1 MNRTTVLR
9 LALLGALVL
18 LLVVP
23 AAGYAG
29 QSKKAAP
36 QSSQASCQLQVF
48 SWWTGG
54 GEAAGL
60 TKLIGIWNKSNPSCK
75 FKNET
80 VVVFWK
86 DDHVKVMLYTA
97 YKRIIS
103 ATIPEDGFP
112 ACHRKGG
119 RGG

>member
-1 MNRTTVLR
+1 MPWGCTRSGSSFVIQTKEMLQIRTSGEKDSPNVEIDLYGR
-9 LALLGALVL
+9 M
-18 LLVVP
+18 
-23 AAGYAG
+23 
-29 QSKKAAP
+29 
-36 QSSQASCQLQVF
+36 QLPSEF
-48 SWWTGG
+48 S
-54 GEAAGL
+54 A
-60 TKLIGIWNKSNPSCK
+60 K